1 MESAPNLPRMDCE
14 VFSLHAH
21 DEYDMI
27 LIYITERRIYLS
39 ISSSHVFLLVESGI
53 LSFGIWNTAQMK

>member
-1 MESAPNLPRMDCE
+1 MESAPNLPKMDCE

-27 LIYITERRIYLS
+27 LIRHWKTY
-39 ISSSHVFLLVESGI
+39 VPV
-53 LSFGIWNTAQMK
+53 K

>member
-1 MESAPNLPRMDCE
+1 MESAPNLPKMDCE

-27 LIYITERRIYLS
+27 LISDLYHWKTYIP
-39 ISSSHVFLLVESGI
+39 V
-53 LSFGIWNTAQMK
+53 K